1 MNEEIVLNPDEVL
14 NYVKLNVKE
23 EDTLE
28 ISYNRIFAPGEV
40 LDVKV
45 EEEFGDELI
54 IISLHLNGELVNDVV
69 EINLNDIKD
78 DLLEICHITDEK
90 KTIIVIED

>member
-1 MNEEIVLNPDEVL
+1 MNEKIDLKSDEVL

-40 LDVKV
+40 LDVRTY
-45 EEEFGDELI
+45 EEFGEENVVV
-54 IISLHLNGELVNDVV
+54 SLQLNGELVNDVV

-78 DLLEICHITDEK
+78 DLIEVCHITGEK
-90 KTIIVIED
+90 ETLIVVKE